1 MRSKLISKLMS
12 IPAGMIF
19 LGIASMPAL
28 ADPREHQADELARF
42 KQYAGAPVDDFR
54 MVDVFQTQ
62 IVGDWN
68 VIVWPTINTAYLIT
82 VDKTCAKLEWAKGFV
97 VTQETSM
104 RVTKTFDFI
113 TFDHQRCKII
123 EIRPVDY
130 KAMLKDDKAKTPA
143 AQGGGT

>member
-1 MRSKLISKLMS
+1 MLNKLISKLMS
-12 IPAGMIF
+12 ISAGIIF
-19 LGIASMPAL
+19 LCAAATPAF
-28 ADPREHQADELARF
+28 ADTREHQADELARF
-42 KQYAGAPVDDFR
+42 KQYAGAPVDDFK

-82 VDKTCAKLEWAKGFV
+82 VDKTCAKLEWAKGFT

-104 RVTKTFDFI
+104 KVTKTFDFI
-113 TFDHQRCKII
+113 TFDHQRCKIV

-130 KAMLKDDKAKTPA
+130 KAMLNDDKAKKSEV
-143 AQGGGT
+143 QGGGT

>member
-1 MRSKLISKLMS
+1 MRNNLMSKLMF

-19 LGIASMPAL
+19 LGAASTSAL
-28 ADPREHQADELARF
+28 ADTREHQADELARF
-42 KQYAGAPVDDFR
+42 QQYAGAPVDDFR

-68 VIVWPTINTAYLIT
+68 VVVWSSINVVYLLT
-82 VDKTCAKLEWAKGFV
+82 VDKTCAKLEWAKGFA

-104 RVTKTFDFI
+104 KVTKTFDFI
-113 TFDHQRCKII
+113 TFDHQRCKIV

-130 KAMLKDDKAKTPA
+130 KAMLNDDKAKKLAT
-143 AQGGGT
+143 QGGGT